1 MSHLI
6 PMVIE
11 KTAYG
16 ERAYD
21 IFSRLLRDRII
32 MINSEINDAV
42 AGTVIAQLLL
52 LASEDPDKDI
62 HLYIDSAG
70 GVVSAGL
77 AIYDTIQYVKPDVST
92 ICMGMCASMAALLLT
107 AGTKGKRYALPHSRI
122 LIHQPMG
129 GVSGQATDIAI
140 HAQEI
145 VKVRK
150 AINEILASHTGQPM
164 EKIEKDSDRNFW
176 MSPQEA
182 KEYGIIDKVI
192 IKRADIITGAKKS
205 GKTDT
210 NPE

>member
-1 MSHLI
+1 MNLV

-11 KTAYG
+11 KTAFG

-32 MINSEINDAV
+32 MINGEINDNI

-52 LASEDPDKDI
+52 LESEDPEKDI
-62 HLYIDSAG
+62 HLYIDSSG
-70 GVVSAGL
+70 GVVSSGL
-77 AIYDTIQYVKPDVST
+77 AIYDTIQYVKSDVST

-129 GVSGQATDIAI
+129 GISGQATDIAI
-140 HAQEI
+140 HAKEI

-150 AINEILASHTGQPM
+150 EINEIIATHTGQSI
-164 EKIEKDSDRNFW
+164 EKIERDTDRNFW
-176 MSPQEA
+176 MSPSEA
-182 KEYGIIDKVI
+182 KEYNIIDKVI
-192 IKRADIITGAKKS
+192 VKRSEIMPQKQK
-205 GKTDT
+205 
-210 NPE
+210 

>member
-1 MSHLI
+1 MNHLI

-32 MINSEINDAV
+32 MINGEINDVV

-52 LASEDPDKDI
+52 LTSEDPDKDI
-62 HLYIDSAG
+62 HLYIDSVG
-70 GVVSAGL
+70 GVVSSGL
-77 AIYDTIQYVKPDVST
+77 AIYDTIQYIKSDVST

-107 AGTKGKRYALPHSRI
+107 AGAKGKRYALPHSRI

-129 GVSGQATDIAI
+129 GVSGQAVDIAI

-150 AINEILASHTGQPM
+150 EINGILASHTGQPI
-164 EKIEKDSDRNFW
+164 EKIEKDTDRNFW
-176 MSPQEA
+176 MSPVEA

-192 IKRADIITGAKKS
+192 VKRAEIITGTKKS
-205 GKTDT
+205 GKPDVKSD
-210 NPE
+210 

>member
-1 MSHLI
+1 MNLV

-11 KTAYG
+11 KTAFG

-32 MINSEINDAV
+32 MINGEINDNV

-52 LASEDPDKDI
+52 LASEDPEKDI
-62 HLYIDSAG
+62 HLYIDSGG
-70 GVVSAGL
+70 GVVSSGL

-129 GVSGQATDIAI
+129 GVSGQATDIAL

-145 VKVRK
+145 VKVRQE
-150 AINEILASHTGQPM
+150 INEIISFHTGQTM
-164 EKIEKDSDRNFW
+164 EKIEKDTDRNFW
-176 MSPQEA
+176 MSPKEA
-182 KEYGIIDKVI
+182 KEYNLIDKVI
-192 IKRADIITGAKKS
+192 IKGSEITPQKQK
-205 GKTDT
+205 
-210 NPE
+210 

>member
-1 MSHLI
+1 MNLV

-11 KTAYG
+11 KTAFG

-32 MINSEINDAV
+32 MINGEINDNI

-52 LASEDPDKDI
+52 LESEDPEKDI
-62 HLYIDSAG
+62 HLYIDSSG
-70 GVVSAGL
+70 GVVSSGL

-107 AGTKGKRYALPHSRI
+107 AGTKGKRYSLPHSRI

-129 GVSGQATDIAI
+129 GVSGQATDIAL

-145 VKVRK
+145 VKVRQE
-150 AINEILASHTGQPM
+150 INEIIASHTGQTI
-164 EKIEKDSDRNFW
+164 EKIEKDTDRNFW
-176 MSPQEA
+176 MSPKEA
-182 KEYGIIDKVI
+182 KEYNIIDKVI
-192 IKRADIITGAKKS
+192 VKRSEITPQKQK
-205 GKTDT
+205 
-210 NPE
+210 

>member
-1 MSHLI
+1 MNLV

-11 KTAYG
+11 KTAFG

-32 MINSEINDAV
+32 MINGEINDNV

-52 LASEDPDKDI
+52 LASEDPEKDI

-70 GVVSAGL
+70 GVVSSGL

-129 GVSGQATDIAI
+129 GVSGQATDIAL

-145 VKVRK
+145 VKVRQE
-150 AINEILASHTGQPM
+150 INEIISFHTGQTI
-164 EKIEKDSDRNFW
+164 EKIEKDTDRNFW
-176 MSPQEA
+176 MSPKEA
-182 KEYGIIDKVI
+182 KEYNLIDKVI
-192 IKRADIITGAKKS
+192 VKGSEITPQKQK
-205 GKTDT
+205 
-210 NPE
+210 

>member
-1 MSHLI
+1 MNLV

-11 KTAYG
+11 KTAFG

-32 MINSEINDAV
+32 MINGEINDNV

-52 LASEDPDKDI
+52 LASEDPEKDI

-70 GVVSAGL
+70 GVVSSGL
-77 AIYDTIQYVKPDVST
+77 AIYDTIQYVKPAVST

-129 GVSGQATDIAI
+129 GVSGQATDIAL

-145 VKVRK
+145 VKVRQE
-150 AINEILASHTGQPM
+150 INEIIAFHTGQTI
-164 EKIEKDSDRNFW
+164 EKIEKDTDRNYW
-176 MSPQEA
+176 MSPKEA
-182 KEYGIIDKVI
+182 KEYNLIDKVI
-192 IKRADIITGAKKS
+192 VKGSEITPQKQK
-205 GKTDT
+205 
-210 NPE
+210 